1 MKNIKKL
8 FTPNQTVHPSTSASI
23 YLVYIVLIGA
33 FWTLNSG
40 GYIPSPLELLIR
52 IKNLFQNE
60 SLAGELVRSFKL
72 SFISM
77 IFTTFFSLLIAY
89 SSTIPALSPLSF
101 VFTKGRFLS
110 LKGISII
117 FLLALPGGFLF
128 KSFILAFSVSVFFI
142 TSAVSEILTI
152 EKEKFTHARTLG
164 MSNWRVFWEVVIL
177 GKMDRMFEIIRQN
190 YAISWM
196 MIATVESYFMG
207 EGGVGSLLERKGKY
221 IQNLPDVLAI
231 QITILVLAIF
241 QDSILK
247 WFKQTLFS
255 WSDLQTER
263 K

>member
-1 MKNIKKL
+1 MKSIKKL
-8 FTPNQTVHPSTSASI
+8 FTPNQSVHPSTTTSI
-23 YLVYIVLIGA
+23 FLVYLVVIGI
-33 FWTLNSG
+33 FWTFNSG
-40 GYIPSPLELLIR
+40 GFVPSPLELVIR
-52 IKNLFQNE
+52 AKNLFQNE
-60 SLAGELVRSFKL
+60 SLAAELIRSFKL
-72 SFISM
+72 SSISM
-77 IFTTFFSLLIAY
+77 LFTILFSLIIAY
-89 SSTIPALSPLSF
+89 SSTIPAFRPLSF
-101 VFTKGRFLS
+101 LFTKGRFLS

-128 KSFILAFSVSVFFI
+128 KSFILAFSVSVFFV

-164 MSNWRVFWEVVIL
+164 MSEWRVFWEVVVL
-177 GKMDRMFEIIRQN
+177 GKMDRMFEVIRQN

-231 QITILVLAIF
+231 QLTILVLAIF

-247 WFKQTLFS
+247 WFKQTIFS